1 MKIVAKNFILTEPL
15 KEYALKKLDHFR
27 SHFGI
32 SNITVTLSQ
41 AKKNSTAQFLGTF
54 SKTGALV
61 KVKTS
66 DNTMYAVIDKV
77 YSICKVK
84 LSRTKNQTL
93 QNTHALRKKR
103 KGIGA
108 FETDAE
114 TMRRVPVTLMSRQFA
129 LEKMLRSKYHFW
141 LYTDKDT
148 GLFTVLY
155 KSGDGLIDV
164 IHPVF
169 E

>member
-1 MKIVAKNFILTEPL
+1 MKIVAKNFSLTEPL
-15 KEYALKKLDHFR
+15 KEYALKKLGYFQQR
-27 SHFGI
+27 FGI

-41 AKKNSTAQFLGTF
+41 EKKNSTAQFLGTF
-54 SKTGALV
+54 SKTNALV
-61 KVKTS
+61 KVKAS

-103 KGIGA
+103 KGIRA
-108 FETDAE
+108 FEEPAE
-114 TMRRVPVTLMSRQFA
+114 TMRSVPVTLMSRELA

-155 KSGDGLIDV
+155 KSGDGQICV